1 MWGNAMQGRDGLTG
15 LLEPMEKDD
24 VFRHACERFPT
35 LVPPGATGFDDLAFL
50 DHQRARPWY
59 GRAVEGA
66 RSFSSTGTSGYP
78 KRIAWTPDEDA
89 WYVGEKQD
97 LFAPWLNGCARAFIS
112 LAVGHNAGSAHSV
125 LENLGLEVHDAGLS
139 ALEDQCAAMTGFA
152 PEVLYCSPSILE
164 NLIVGLDRRG
174 QRPASVRR
182 IITNGEVLF
191 PSARARAESFFGIG
205 PADLMDTYG
214 STEIGT
220 IAHTCGSCGA
230 FHFMDGLYPEAAP
243 SEVARSEHLIDGGS
257 DAVALAV
264 SSVKRTGFP
273 VVRFVTYDVVRGLR
287 RSLCQGVR
295 RFTFDRI
302 VGRCD
307 DVLNYGE
314 LFSSYDLGDFIGSQ
328 LPAARWFVFNPR
340 NDVTIVVEG
349 LEPAGFREDLRSRYP
364 LHSRMSDLGLL
375 DPPEI
380 RFVCDFD
387 AFVAR
392 AGLPTNRRG
401 KAARRVQRLAPEP
414 SWFEEPAG

>member
-1 MWGNAMQGRDGLTG
+1 MQGHDGFTG
-15 LLEPMEKDD
+15 LLEPTEKGA

-35 LVPPGATGFDDLAFL
+35 LVPTGATSFDDLAFL
-50 DHQRARPWY
+50 DHQRARQWY
-59 GRAVEGA
+59 GRTVDGS

-78 KRIAWTPDEDA
+78 KNIAWTPDEDG

-97 LFAPWLNGCARAFIS
+97 LFAPWLNGCARGFIS
-112 LAVGHNAGSAHSV
+112 LAVGHNAGSACRV
-125 LENLGLEVHDAGLS
+125 LEELGLEVHDAGLA
-139 ALEDQCAAMTGFA
+139 ALEDQCAVITAFA

-191 PSARARAESFFGIG
+191 PSARARAQSFFGIG
-205 PADLMDTYG
+205 PTDLMDTYG

-220 IAHTCGSCGA
+220 IAYSCGSCGA
-230 FHFMDGLYPEAAP
+230 YHFMDGLYPEAAP
-243 SEVARSEHLIDGGS
+243 PGVAYSDDLIDGGP
-257 DAVALAV
+257 DAVVLAV
-264 SSVKRTGFP
+264 SSVKRTSFP
-273 VVRFVTYDVVRGLR
+273 VVRFITYDVVEGLR
-287 RSLCQGVR
+287 PSVCAGVR

-314 LFSSYDLGDFIGSQ
+314 LFSTYDLGDLIASH
-328 LPAARWFVFNPR
+328 LPAARWVVFHPR
-340 NDVTIVVEG
+340 NNLTMVIEG
-349 LEPAGFREDLRSRYP
+349 AEPAGFREELRNRYP

-375 DPPEI
+375 DPPEV
-380 RFVCDFD
+380 RFVGDFD
-387 AFVAR
+387 EFVVR
-392 AGLPTNRRG
+392 ASMPMARRG
-401 KAARRVQRLAPEP
+401 KTARRVHRLTPEP